1 MRFVYIY
8 SILDPILLLGILISV
23 IMCYILF
30 VKILLFIYLS
40 LLWRA
45 LHFLNTL
52 EQLSTTPILKW
63 S

>member
-45 LHFLNTL
+45 LHFLNT
-52 EQLSTTPILKW
+52 
-63 S
+63 